1 MSEKALAFGTVV
13 IQNLPV
19 SKAKEITL
27 DNSVWNVGEKFKGFK
42 KVPAGTHLVA
52 FDCAVSK
59 IGSYKVFRF
68 FSIDA
73 NEILILDFDSDKLC
87 LKKMSKDNP
96 LFRIFSDC
104 LDSHEL
110 DPYLATF
117 KVEDYA
123 IWSQSMC
130 WVNKFVIEKV
140 FGSLENGTCLLGDS
154 DRLDD
159 DLNSKKFN
167 FIDIDLKLTARVRDV
182 VSGNFAHLKELFR
195 DRSAQLKHCINFEY
209 TAKGFENL
217 MGECQLAY
225 ALFMVL
231 EDIEGLEAWQ
241 RIVYL
246 FCESEGYMLAQ
257 ARNYKEFLKAF
268 FIMLKQLPTD
278 FFYHELTKN
287 NFLIGCLQ
295 HMMDNLQ
302 AHDAYAQYFKAFD
315 ELMLGH
321 FKFEWREVIIN
332 QKQNDCHENNLLLND
347 EVPTIVEDNQEFIRF

>member
-1 MSEKALAFGTVV
+1 MAEKATVFGSVV
-13 IQNLPV
+13 IHNLPV
-19 SKAKEITL
+19 SKTKEITL

-42 KVPAGTHLVA
+42 KVPPGTHLIA
-52 FDCAVSK
+52 FDCPVPK

-68 FSIDA
+68 FSIEA
-73 NEILILDFDSDKLC
+73 NEIIILEFDPDKLC
-87 LKKMSKDNP
+87 LKKMSKENP

-104 LDSHEL
+104 LDSQEL
-110 DPYLATF
+110 DPYLGTF
-117 KVEDYA
+117 KVEDFT
-123 IWSQSMC
+123 IWSQSLC
-130 WVNKFVIEKV
+130 WVNKFIIEKV
-140 FGSLENGTCLLGDS
+140 FGSVENGAGLVGDS
-154 DRLDD
+154 DCLND

-167 FIDIDLKLTARVRDV
+167 FIDIELKLTARARDII
-182 VSGNFAHLKELFR
+182 SSNFAELKQLYR

-209 TAKGFENL
+209 NSKGFENL

-246 FCESEGYMLAQ
+246 FCESENYMITEPK
-257 ARNYKEFLKAF
+257 NYKEFLKAF
-268 FIMLKQLPTD
+268 FIMLKQLPSD

-287 NFLIGCLQ
+287 NFLISCLQ

-302 AHDAYAQYFKAFD
+302 TIDTYAQYFKAFD

-332 QKQNDCHENNLLLND
+332 PKENECHENNLLLND
-347 EVPTIVEDNQEFIRF
+347 EVPMIVEDNQEFISF